1 MEKINVRGVEFDN
14 VTFDEAVELIYSR
27 AGRGEQ
33 TAVFTPNAEIVQ
45 ACVEDESF
53 RDIITSADV
62 LLPDGVGVIKAARI
76 LGTPLKEKVPGV
88 EVGEALVRL
97 SGERDLPV
105 FLMGGKPGVAD
116 EAKEKLLEKYP
127 GAQIAG
133 SYHGY
138 FKKEGEENDEVVKMI
153 NDSGAG
159 ALFVC
164 IGSPAQE
171 KWIAANRG
179 KLPGV
184 KVLMGLGGS
193 LDIYSGTAKR
203 APKIFIKLGMEWFY
217 RLLKEPK
224 RIGRM
229 MKLPKFYVGTRRYKR
244 KLKKEQKKQK

>member
-14 VTFDEAVELIYSR
+14 VTFNEAIDLIYGR
-27 AGRGEQ
+27 ADRGEQ

-53 RDIITSADV
+53 RGIISSADV

-88 EVGEALVRL
+88 EVGEALIRL
-97 SGERDLPV
+97 SGERDHPV
-105 FLMGGKPGVAD
+105 FLMGGKPGVA
-116 EAKEKLLEKYP
+116 EAAKEKLQEKYP
-127 GAQIAG
+127 DAKIAG
-133 SYHGY
+133 FYHGY

-153 NDSGAG
+153 NDSGAEV
-159 ALFVC
+159 LFVC

-171 KWIAANRG
+171 KWIAANRE

-203 APKIFIKLGMEWFY
+203 APKIFIKLGLEWFY
-217 RLLKEPK
+217 RLLREPS

-229 MKLPKFYVGTRRYKR
+229 MKLPKFYIGTRRYKR

>member
-14 VTFDEAVELIYSR
+14 VTFDEAIDLIYSR
-27 AGRGEQ
+27 ADLGKQ

-53 RDIITSADV
+53 KEIISSADV

-97 SGERDLPV
+97 SGERDHPV

-127 GAQIAG
+127 GAKIAG

-138 FKKEGEENDEVVKMI
+138 FKKDGEENDGVVKMI
-153 NDSGAG
+153 NGSGAEV
-159 ALFVC
+159 LFVC

-171 KWIAANRG
+171 KWIAANRER
-179 KLPGV
+179 LPGV

-203 APKIFIKLGMEWFY
+203 APKIFIKLGLEWFY

-229 MKLPKFYVGTRRYKR
+229 MKLPKFYFGTWRYKR
-244 KLKKEQKKQK
+244 KLKKEKK

>member
-14 VTFDEAVELIYSR
+14 VTFNEAINLIYSR

-33 TAVFTPNAEIVQ
+33 IAVFTPNAEIVQ

-53 RDIITSADV
+53 RGIISSADV

-88 EVGEALVRL
+88 EVGEALIRL
-97 SGERDLPV
+97 SGEWDHPV
-105 FLMGGKPGVAD
+105 FLMGGKPGVA
-116 EAKEKLLEKYP
+116 EAAKEKLQEKYP
-127 GAQIAG
+127 DAKIAG
-133 SYHGY
+133 FYHGY

-153 NDSGAG
+153 NDSGAEV
-159 ALFVC
+159 LFVC

-171 KWIAANRG
+171 KWIAANRE

-203 APKIFIKLGMEWFY
+203 APKIFIKLGLEWFY
-217 RLLKEPK
+217 RLLREPS

-229 MKLPKFYVGTRRYKR
+229 MKLPKFYIGTRRYKR

>member
-14 VTFDEAVELIYSR
+14 VTFDEAVELIYGR
-27 AGRGEQ
+27 ADRGEQ

-53 RDIITSADV
+53 KEIISSADV

-97 SGERDLPV
+97 SGKRDRPV

-116 EAKEKLLEKYP
+116 AAKEKLLEKYP
-127 GAQIAG
+127 DAKIAG

-138 FKKEGEENDEVVKMI
+138 FKKEGEENDGVVRMI
-153 NDSGAG
+153 NDSGAEV
-159 ALFVC
+159 LFVC

-171 KWIAANRG
+171 KWIASNRE

-184 KVLMGLGGS
+184 LVLMGLGGS

-203 APKIFIKLGMEWFY
+203 APKFFIKLGLEWFY
-217 RLLKEPK
+217 RLLREPK

-229 MKLPKFYVGTRRYKR
+229 MKLPKFYFGTWRYKR
-244 KLKKEQKKQK
+244 KLKKRK